1 MNHFQRNIN
10 CNMEK
15 TQLTELAE
23 NIDFTMN
30 GGESD
35 TTNVINSTSIESN
48 CNYSVKPNESV
59 NARTEGEDNL
69 QLDETNDERQSL
81 NESLENIKKQ
91 TLQFETILTQK
102 ENVINL
108 QRRELEVVEK
118 EKLALKR
125 DLDASR
131 KEKESAVVR
140 YAMVEK
146 NIIDLK
152 NSNDLT
158 NRRVRELQKEV
169 EALTARLKFVTNE
182 RDRAGKE
189 LKKSYN
195 ECEGLKN
202 ELINVES
209 KFKLNQ
215 TKMKQE
221 SLAKA
226 ALEIRVNELTQQLAQ
241 ISENRQQ
248 CLDIVKSEERETEAQ
263 VILLKHSCEEK
274 EKEKNSLITK
284 VAQLT
289 TDLDD
294 VRQRLG
300 RVTVDHEKLLTDN
313 VINVEKLQAYE
324 LLSAEQTREIE
335 LLTVKLAEAE
345 IWLEDQQKV
354 IENNQNVLS
363 EMSEIKENF
372 QEQMIEIDKVRLK
385 EESLLTFI
393 KDLTEKSVD
402 LENRLL
408 LSNSKAS
415 ALVLENEKIKKIY
428 DDHTQILIELEEEIV
443 NCRQKH
449 KDELDGMNELMY
461 AQKQENESLREKL
474 DYVLGDL
481 EATKRKH
488 SQIVKELNREVI
500 SLREKLD
507 PKYREVLDQPIRD
520 EIKEPSKKALIDRIV
535 KLQRT
540 LARQTEKIEF
550 LENHCAA
557 LINELKSKS

>member
-1 MNHFQRNIN
+1 
-10 CNMEK
+10 MEK
-15 TQLTELAE
+15 TQSTECAE
-23 NIDFTMN
+23 SIDFTIN
-30 GGESD
+30 GETDS
-35 TTNVINSTSIESN
+35 TNVHNSTVETN
-48 CNYSVKPNESV
+48 CHGNNNVYSVQIDDDASNSSHHPDDDCEEH
-59 NARTEGEDNL
+59 R
-69 QLDETNDERQSL
+69 SL

-91 TLQFETILTQK
+91 TLQFESILTQK
-102 ENVINL
+102 ENVITL

-125 DLDASR
+125 ELDASR
-131 KEKESAVVR
+131 KEKEMAVVR

-152 NSNDLT
+152 NSNDLMG
-158 NRRVRELQKEV
+158 RRVRDSQKEV
-169 EALTARLKFVTNE
+169 EALTARLKFVNNE
-182 RDRAGKE
+182 KDRAGKE

-202 ELINVES
+202 ELLNVES
-209 KFKLNQ
+209 KFKVNQ
-215 TKMKQE
+215 AKLKQD
-221 SLAKA
+221 SAAKA
-226 ALEIRVNELTQQLAQ
+226 ALEIRVNELTQQLTQ
-241 ISENRQQ
+241 LTENRQQ
-248 CLDIVKSEERETEAQ
+248 CLNIVRSEEKETEAQ
-263 VILLKHSCEEK
+263 VILLKHSCDEK
-274 EKEKNSLITK
+274 EKAKNSLTTK
-284 VAQLT
+284 VVQLSA
-289 TDLDD
+289 DLDD
-294 VRQRLG
+294 ARSKLSSVSN
-300 RVTVDHEKLLTDN
+300 DHEKLLTEHAS
-313 VINVEKLQAYE
+313 IVEKLQQYE
-324 LLSAEQTREIE
+324 LVNAEQTREIE
-335 LLTVKLAEAE
+335 LLTVRLAEAE

-354 IENNQNVLS
+354 IENNQNVLA
-363 EMSEIKENF
+363 EMAEIKENF

-428 DDHTQILIELEEEIV
+428 DDHRQILIELEEEIV
-443 NCRQKH
+443 SCRQKH
-449 KDELDGMNELMY
+449 KDELDGMNELMQS
-461 AQKQENESLREKL
+461 QKHENESLREKL
-474 DYVLGDL
+474 EYALGDL

-488 SQIVKELNREVI
+488 SQIVKELNREVT

-520 EIKEPSKKALIDRIV
+520 EVKEPSKKALIDRIV

-557 LINELKSKS
+557 LINELKNKS

>member
-1 MNHFQRNIN
+1 
-10 CNMEK
+10 MEK

-23 NIDFTMN
+23 NIDFTIN
-30 GGESD
+30 GETD
-35 TTNVINSTSIESN
+35 TDTAIVINSSIESN
-48 CNYSVKPNESV
+48 CNNVNSSQSV
-59 NARTEGEDNL
+59 NDVDEGEDIL
-69 QLDETNDERQSL
+69 HLDETYDEHQSL

-91 TLQFETILTQK
+91 TLQFESILTQK

-118 EKLALKR
+118 EKLVLKR

-131 KEKESAVVR
+131 KEKENAVVR

-152 NSNDLT
+152 NSNDLM

-169 EALTARLKFVTNE
+169 EALTARLKFVNNE
-182 RDRAGKE
+182 KDRAGKE

-202 ELINVES
+202 ELLNVES

-215 TKMKQE
+215 AKMKQE
-221 SLAKA
+221 STAKA
-226 ALEIRVNELTQQLAQ
+226 SLEVRVSELTQQLAQ
-241 ISENRQQ
+241 VSENRQQ
-248 CLDIVKSEERETEAQ
+248 CLDIVKSEEKENEAL

-274 EKEKNSLITK
+274 EKEKNSLTIK
-284 VAQLT
+284 VVQLT
-289 TDLDD
+289 EDLDD
-294 VRQRLG
+294 VRQKFSRIS
-300 RVTVDHEKLLTDN
+300 VEHEQLLSDN
-313 VINVEKLQAYE
+313 AINVEKLQEYE
-324 LLSAEQTREIE
+324 RLNTEQATEIE
-335 LLTVKLAEAE
+335 LLTEKVAETE
-345 IWLEDQQKV
+345 IWLEDQQKLV
-354 IENNQNVLS
+354 ENNQNVLS
-363 EMSEIKENF
+363 EMAEIKQNF
-372 QEQMIEIDKVRLK
+372 HDQMIEINKVRLK

-393 KDLTEKSVD
+393 KDLTEKSVE

-415 ALVLENEKIKKIY
+415 ALVLENEKVKKIY
-428 DDHTQILIELEEEIV
+428 DDHRQILIELEEEIV

-449 KDELDGMNELMY
+449 KDELDVMNELIC
-461 AQKQENESLREKL
+461 AQKRESESLREKL
-474 DYVLGDL
+474 DYALGDL
-481 EATKRKH
+481 DATKRKH
-488 SQIVKELNREVI
+488 SQVAKELNREVT

-507 PKYREVLDQPIRD
+507 PKFREVLNQPIRD
-520 EIKEPSKKALIDRIV
+520 EVKEPSKKALIDRIV

>member
-1 MNHFQRNIN
+1 
-10 CNMEK
+10 MEK
-15 TQLTELAE
+15 TQLTECAE
-23 NIDFTMN
+23 NIDFTIN
-30 GGESD
+30 GETD
-35 TTNVINSTSIESN
+35 TTNVINCSIESN
-48 CNYSVKPNESV
+48 SANSKANQSMNVV
-59 NARTEGEDNL
+59 TEVEDNL
-69 QLDETNDERQSL
+69 HLDETYDEHQSL

-91 TLQFETILTQK
+91 TVQFESILTQK

-125 DLDASR
+125 ELDASR
-131 KEKESAVVR
+131 KDKESAVVR

-152 NSNDLT
+152 NSNDLM

-169 EALTARLKFVTNE
+169 EALTARLKFVNNE
-182 RDRAGKE
+182 KDRAGKE
-189 LKKSYN
+189 VKKSYN

-215 TKMKQE
+215 TKMKLD
-221 SLAKA
+221 SVAKA

-248 CLDIVKSEERETEAQ
+248 CLDIVRSEEKETEAQ
-263 VILLKHSCEEK
+263 VILLKHSCDEK
-274 EKEKNSLITK
+274 EKEKNSLMTK
-284 VAQLT
+284 VVQLT
-289 TDLDD
+289 ADLDD
-294 VRQRLG
+294 IRQKLARIS
-300 RVTVDHEKLLTDN
+300 VDHEKLLTDN
-313 VINVEKLQAYE
+313 EVNVRKLQEYE
-324 LLSAEQTREIE
+324 LLTAEQTREIE

-345 IWLEDQQKV
+345 MWLEDQQKV
-354 IENNQNVLS
+354 IEKNESVLS
-363 EMSEIKENF
+363 EMAEIKENF

-402 LENRLL
+402 LENKLL
-408 LSNSKAS
+408 LSNSKAA
-415 ALVLENEKIKKIY
+415 ALVLENEKIKRIY
-428 DDHTQILIELEEEIV
+428 DDHRQILIELEEEIV

-449 KDELDGMNELMY
+449 KEELDGMNELIY
-461 AQKQENESLREKL
+461 EQKRDNESLREKL
-474 DYVLGDL
+474 DYALGDL

-507 PKYREVLDQPIRD
+507 PKYREVLDQPIR
-520 EIKEPSKKALIDRIV
+520 EEVKEPSKKALIDRIV

>member
-1 MNHFQRNIN
+1 
-10 CNMEK
+10 MEK
-15 TQLTELAE
+15 TQSTESAE
-23 NIDFTMN
+23 NIDFTIN
-30 GGESD
+30 GETD
-35 TTNVINSTSIESN
+35 TATEIISSIETN
-48 CNYSVKPNESV
+48 CNNNTKAKANQLENVVAVE
-59 NARTEGEDNL
+59 EL
-69 QLDETNDERQSL
+69 QILHQVDETYDEHQSL

-91 TLQFETILTQK
+91 TIQFESILTQK

-118 EKLALKR
+118 EKSALKR
-125 DLDASR
+125 ELDASR

-152 NSNDLT
+152 NSNDVT

-169 EALTARLKFVTNE
+169 EALTARLKFVNNE
-182 RDRAGKE
+182 KERAGKD

-215 TKMKQE
+215 TKMKQDAA
-221 SLAKA
+221 AKA
-226 ALEIRVNELTQQLAQ
+226 ALDIRVNELQQQLAQ
-241 ISENRQQ
+241 INENRQQ
-248 CLDIVKSEERETEAQ
+248 CLDIVRSEEKETEAQ
-263 VILLKHSCEEK
+263 VILLKHLYEEK
-274 EKEKNSLITK
+274 EKERSSLTTK
-284 VAQLT
+284 VVQLT
-289 TDLDD
+289 ADLDD
-294 VRQRLG
+294 VRQKLD
-300 RVTVDHEKLLTDN
+300 RVSIDHEKLLTDN
-313 VINVEKLQAYE
+313 AINVEKLQQYE
-324 LLSAEQTREIE
+324 QLSDEQSREIE

-345 IWLEDQQKV
+345 IWMEDQQKI
-354 IENNQNVLS
+354 IENNRNILS
-363 EMSEIKENF
+363 DMAEIKENY
-372 QEQMIEIDKVRLK
+372 QEQMIEIGKVRLK

-393 KDLTEKSVD
+393 KDLTEKSVE
-402 LENRLL
+402 LENKLL

-428 DDHTQILIELEEEIV
+428 DDHRRILIELEEEIV
-443 NCRQKH
+443 ICRQKH
-449 KDELDGMNELMY
+449 KEELDEMNELVHG
-461 AQKQENESLREKL
+461 QKRDKDSLREQL
-474 DYVLGDL
+474 DYALGDL
-481 EATKRKH
+481 DATKRKH
-488 SQIVKELNREVI
+488 SQIVKELNREMA
-500 SLREKLD
+500 SLHEKLD
-507 PKYREVLDQPIRD
+507 PKYREVLNHSGRD

>member
-1 MNHFQRNIN
+1 MD
-10 CNMEK
+10 K
-15 TQLTELAE
+15 TPLTESAE
-23 NIDFTMN
+23 NIDFTIN
-30 GGESD
+30 GETETL
-35 TTNVINSTSIESN
+35 TTNVNSSSIESN
-48 CNYSVKPNESV
+48 CNDVQTKQSMSEV
-59 NARTEGEDNL
+59 TENGDITFH
-69 QLDETNDERQSL
+69 QDVTCDEHQSL

-91 TLQFETILTQK
+91 TLQFESILTQK

-118 EKLALKR
+118 EKLVLKR
-125 DLDASR
+125 ELDASR

-152 NSNDLT
+152 NSNDLM
-158 NRRVRELQKEV
+158 NRRVRELQKEM
-169 EALTARLKFVTNE
+169 EALTARLKFVNNE
-182 RDRAGKE
+182 KDRAGKE
-189 LKKSYN
+189 LRKSYN

-209 KFKLNQ
+209 RFKLNQ

-221 SLAKA
+221 STVKA
-226 ALEIRVNELTQQLAQ
+226 ALEIRVSELTQQLTQ
-241 ISENRQQ
+241 LSENRQQ
-248 CLDIVKSEERETEAQ
+248 CLDIVRNEEKETEAQ

-274 EKEKNSLITK
+274 EKEKNSLMNK
-284 VAQLT
+284 VVQLT
-289 TDLDD
+289 TELDD
-294 VRQRLG
+294 VKQKFNRISI
-300 RVTVDHEKLLTDN
+300 DHEKLLADN
-313 VINVEKLQAYE
+313 EISVKNVQEYEVLNAGQA
-324 LLSAEQTREIE
+324 REIE
-335 LLTVKLAEAE
+335 ILTVKLAETE
-345 IWLEDQQKV
+345 IWLEDQHKV

-363 EMSEIKENF
+363 EMAEIKENF
-372 QEQMIEIDKVRLK
+372 QEQMIEIDKVRSK

-402 LENRLL
+402 LENKLL
-408 LSNSKAS
+408 LSNSKSS

-428 DDHTQILIELEEEIV
+428 DDHRKVLIELEEEIV

-449 KDELDGMNELMY
+449 KDELDGMNEMICV
-461 AQKQENESLREKL
+461 QKNENDSLREKL
-474 DYVLGDL
+474 DYALGDL

-488 SQIVKELNREVI
+488 SQIVKELNREVL

-507 PKYREVLDQPIRD
+507 PKFREVLDQPIRD
-520 EIKEPSKKALIDRIV
+520 EIKEPSKKTLIDRIV

>member
-1 MNHFQRNIN
+1 
-10 CNMEK
+10 MEK
-15 TQLTELAE
+15 TELTECAE
-23 NIDFTMN
+23 NIDFTIN
-30 GGESD
+30 GETDTVVNSD
-35 TTNVINSTSIESN
+35 IESTSDN
-48 CNYSVKPNESV
+48 VHTNPLANVV
-59 NARTEGEDNL
+59 TEGEDSL
-69 QLDETNDERQSL
+69 RLDETYDEQQSL

-91 TLQFETILTQK
+91 TLQFESILTQK

-131 KEKESAVVR
+131 KEKENAVVR

-152 NSNDLT
+152 NSNDLM

-169 EALTARLKFVTNE
+169 EALTARLKFVNNE
-182 RDRAGKE
+182 KDRAGKE

-195 ECEGLKN
+195 ECDGLKN
-202 ELINVES
+202 ELINVDN

-215 TKMKQE
+215 AKMKQDCT
-221 SLAKA
+221 AKA

-248 CLDIVKSEERETEAQ
+248 CLDIVRSEERETEAQ
-263 VILLKHSCEEK
+263 LILLKHSCEEK
-274 EKEKNSLITK
+274 EKEKNSLMIK
-284 VAQLT
+284 VVQLAA
-289 TDLDD
+289 DLDD
-294 VRQRLG
+294 CRQKLSRISI
-300 RVTVDHEKLLTDN
+300 DHEKLLAEN
-313 VINVEKLQAYE
+313 AINVEKLHGYE
-324 LLSAEQTREIE
+324 LLHAEQTRELE
-335 LLTVKLAEAE
+335 LLTVKLAESE

-363 EMSEIKENF
+363 EMAEIKENF

-402 LENRLL
+402 LENKLL

-415 ALVLENEKIKKIY
+415 ALVLENDKIKRIY
-428 DDHTQILIELEEEIV
+428 DDHRQILIELEEEIV

-449 KDELDGMNELMY
+449 KDELDGMNELIY
-461 AQKQENESLREKL
+461 AQKHELESSREKL
-474 DYVLGDL
+474 DFVLCDL
-481 EATKRKH
+481 DATKRKH
-488 SQIVKELNREVI
+488 SQIVKELNREVL

-520 EIKEPSKKALIDRIV
+520 EPSKKALIDRIV

>member
-1 MNHFQRNIN
+1 
-10 CNMEK
+10 MET
-15 TQLTELAE
+15 TQSTELVGD
-23 NIDFTMN
+23 IDFTIN
-30 GGESD
+30 GETDS
-35 TTNVINSTSIESN
+35 TNAIDSNVETICLGDDVVNIVTDDSNRSNSH
-48 CNYSVKPNESV
+48 V
-59 NARTEGEDNL
+59 
-69 QLDETNDERQSL
+69 ETDNDEHRSL

-102 ENVINL
+102 ENVISL

-125 DLDASR
+125 ELDASR
-131 KEKESAVVR
+131 KDKENAVVR

-152 NSNDLT
+152 NSNDVM
-158 NRRVRELQKEV
+158 NRRVRDLQKEV
-169 EALTARLKFVTNE
+169 EALTARLKFVNNE
-182 RDRAGKE
+182 KDRAGKE

-195 ECEGLKN
+195 ECEQLKN
-202 ELINVES
+202 ELLNVES

-215 TKMKQE
+215 TKLKQD
-221 SLAKA
+221 SVAKA
-226 ALEIRVNELTQQLAQ
+226 ALEIRVNELTQQLTQ

-248 CLDIVKSEERETEAQ
+248 CLDIVRSEEKETEAQ
-263 VILLKHSCEEK
+263 VILLKHSCDEK
-274 EKEKNSLITK
+274 DKEKNSLITK
-284 VAQLT
+284 IAQLT
-289 TDLDD
+289 ADLDD
-294 VRQRLG
+294 VRQKLDN
-300 RVTVDHEKLLTDN
+300 VSVDHEKLLTEQAS
-313 VINVEKLQAYE
+313 NVEKLQHYE
-324 LLSAEQTREIE
+324 LVNAEQAREIE
-335 LLTVKLAEAE
+335 LLTVRLAEAE
-345 IWLEDQQKV
+345 IWLEDQQKI

-363 EMSEIKENF
+363 EMAEIKENF

-408 LSNSKAS
+408 LSNSKSA

-428 DDHTQILIELEEEIV
+428 DDHRQILIELEEEIV
-443 NCRQKH
+443 YCRQKH
-449 KDELDGMNELMY
+449 KDELDGMNELIN
-461 AQKQENESLREKL
+461 AQKQENQSLHEKL
-474 DYVLGDL
+474 DYTLGDL
-481 EATKRKH
+481 DATKRKH
-488 SQIVKELNREVI
+488 SQIVKELNREVT

-507 PKYREVLDQPIRD
+507 PKYRQVLEQPIRD
-520 EIKEPSKKALIDRIV
+520 EVKEPSKKALIDRIV

-557 LINELKSKS
+557 LINELKNKS

>member
-1 MNHFQRNIN
+1 
-10 CNMEK
+10 MEK
-15 TQLTELAE
+15 TQLTECAE
-23 NIDFTMN
+23 NIDFTIN
-30 GGESD
+30 GETD
-35 TTNVINSTSIESN
+35 TTNVINSSIESN
-48 CNYSVKPNESV
+48 CNNGKTNQSV
-59 NARTEGEDNL
+59 NVVAEGEDNL
-69 QLDETNDERQSL
+69 PVNETYDEQQSL

-91 TLQFETILTQK
+91 TLQFESILTQK

-125 DLDASR
+125 ELDASR
-131 KEKESAVVR
+131 KEKENAVVR

-152 NSNDLT
+152 NSNDLM
-158 NRRVRELQKEV
+158 NRRVRESQKEV
-169 EALTARLKFVTNE
+169 EALTARLKFVNNE
-182 RDRAGKE
+182 KDRAGKE

-195 ECEGLKN
+195 ECEALKN
-202 ELINVES
+202 ELINVDS
-209 KFKLNQ
+209 KFKSNQ
-215 TKMKQE
+215 AKMKQD
-221 SLAKA
+221 SVAKA

-248 CLDIVKSEERETEAQ
+248 CLDIVRNEEKETEAQ
-263 VILLKHSCEEK
+263 VILLKHSCDEK
-274 EKEKNSLITK
+274 EKEKNSLMAK
-284 VAQLT
+284 VVQLA

-294 VRQRLG
+294 VRQKYSRISI
-300 RVTVDHEKLLTDN
+300 DHEKLLADN
-313 VINVEKLQAYE
+313 AINVEKLQGYE
-324 LLSAEQTREIE
+324 LLNAEQTRELE

-363 EMSEIKENF
+363 EMAEIKENF
-372 QEQMIEIDKVRLK
+372 QEQMIEIGKVRSK

-402 LENRLL
+402 LENKLL
-408 LSNSKAS
+408 LSNSKAA
-415 ALVLENEKIKKIY
+415 ALVLENEKIKRIY
-428 DDHTQILIELEEEIV
+428 DDHRQILIELEEEIV

-449 KDELDGMNELMY
+449 KEELDAMNELIY
-461 AQKQENESLREKL
+461 AQKHENESSREKL
-474 DYVLGDL
+474 DFVLGDL
-481 EATKRKH
+481 DATKRKH

-507 PKYREVLDQPIRD
+507 PKYREVLDQPIR
-520 EIKEPSKKALIDRIV
+520 EEVKEPSKKALIDRIV